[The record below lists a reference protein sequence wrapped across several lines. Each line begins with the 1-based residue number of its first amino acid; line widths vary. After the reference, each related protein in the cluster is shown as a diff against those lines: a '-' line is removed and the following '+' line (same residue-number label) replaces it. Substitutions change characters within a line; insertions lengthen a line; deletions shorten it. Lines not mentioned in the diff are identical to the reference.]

1 VIKIFNENRQAF
13 SLRVFLLVAFLWLA
27 LIASSLAVVVVT
39 YESRAEFNYLEDLK
53 REQNKLQVILGQ
65 YLLEESTWASF
76 NRIEKIAS
84 ERLQM
89 QVPKAERIIMIKSKV
104 KSNEG

>member
-1 VIKIFNENRQAF
+1 MKIFNETRQAF
-13 SLRVFLLVAFLWLA
+13 SLRLFILVVLLWLA
-27 LIASSLAVVVVT
+27 LIASSLAVVIVT
-39 YESRAEFNYLEDLK
+39 YESRAEFNQLEDLR

-84 ERLQM
+84 ERLHM

-104 KSNEG
+104 KSNGG